1 MSDCDPQHAIEEYFE
16 KHQDF
21 PLKLKECLNKAKT
34 FDIYY
39 KTCSSSS
46 SALFRNTTALKSNT
60 FSLWIWHFFLVWILK
75 IWFKLFKKV
84 LDLIKLTLE
93 EKHKRSDKRLLFEWH
108 EEAKSLDLISTDC
121 TNYNTNSSSSSSSD
135 SCVEVFFSNARSDSN
150 RTWLLSMEQNESKCE
165 F

>member
-1 MSDCDPQHAIEEYFE
+1 MHITTDIKPVTYLKAKAADLLDQINVTITLDKSSRVSDCDPQHAIEEYFE

-60 FSLWIWHFFLVWILK
+60 FSL
-75 IWFKLFKKV
+75 
-84 LDLIKLTLE
+84 
-93 EKHKRSDKRLLFEWH
+93 
-108 EEAKSLDLISTDC
+108 
-121 TNYNTNSSSSSSSD
+121 
-135 SCVEVFFSNARSDSN
+135 
-150 RTWLLSMEQNESKCE
+150 
-165 F
+165 